1 MRSSRP
7 QVPLTALLSPDSVR
21 NRRRVVCPLAGL
33 EAERGESFSVRGEE
47 ERISVA
53 LANETSFSTRM
64 AHMRAGVRLNSRV
77 ALRVE
82 WAEGGVKRQAEGYT
96 VDISP
101 KGCLAIVAQGFAVG
115 QKMQLTNLSNKQTAE
130 AILIWRGH
138 EGRKGWELG
147 LELEG
152 SVGDFW
158 GVEF

>member
-1 MRSSRP
+1 M
-7 QVPLTALLSPDSVR
+7 
-21 NRRRVVCPLAGL
+21 
-33 EAERGESFSVRGEE
+33 ERGGCCAAQGEE
-47 ERISVA
+47 KRISVP

-64 AHMRAGVRLNSRV
+64 AHLRAGARLNSRV
-77 ALRVE
+77 LLRVE

-115 QKMQLTNLSNKQTAE
+115 QRMKLTNMSNGQTAE

-152 SVGDFW
+152 AEGDFW